1 MISISTPGR
10 FSSVGDQVV
19 RIYFHGMEKD
29 GLIDLRQDSQGSGE
43 SDVRPVHLTLLR
55 L

>member
-1 MISISTPGR
+1 MSDDLYFHPGR

-29 GLIDLRQDSQGSGE
+29 GLIDLRQDSQG
-43 SDVRPVHLTLLR
+43 VR
-55 L
+55 